1 MINQKYGDGLI
12 GPPELSFRIIE
23 QQRAANKIARSVR
36 KKLAGKLSF
45 NIEAQLSS
53 TLTRLVFHYGSDEPF
68 KKTVEIDFTA
78 GEPLDDKEWLDDMA
92 KIILKTIASGR
103 SELLIP
109 RDLDYIN
116 IMDSNNKCIYDFGM
130 HTR

>member
-12 GPPELSFRIIE
+12 GPPELCFGIIE
-23 QQRAANKIARSVR
+23 QQRAANKIARAVR
-36 KKLAGKLSF
+36 KKLAGKLSL

-53 TLTRLVFHYGSDEPF
+53 TLTRLVFHYSSDGAF

-103 SELLIP
+103 SELIIP

-116 IMDSNNKCIYDFGM
+116 IMDSNNKCIYEFGM
-130 HTR
+130 HT